1 MWSVS
6 LLSKDIYSACSCFS
20 LSNRCKYEKLNSSIN
35 KKYAW
40 INNDWSITYKNVVQF
55 CDIGADCAKEAQMDL
70 GQYKNIEYAQIA
82 SG

>member
-1 MWSVS
+1 MYLCSVKIS
-6 LLSKDIYSACSCFS
+6 ILRVHIFLSKYCE
-20 LSNRCKYEKLNSSIN
+20 NEKLNSSIN

-70 GQYKNIEYAQIA
+70 GQYKNIEYAQTA